1 MRIACRRK
9 EAAPGRDAFVH
20 HDAILGDQR
29 ADRLRQRDRV
39 DLAGRER
46 LRAILRRL
54 DWLLRR
60 AELVGEPFERVDRV
74 LLDGRER
81 GELRILWREQTRL
94 FLVSEKNH
102 PETGDPP

>member
-46 LRAILRRL
+46 LRAILRRG
-54 DWLLRR
+54 DWLLGG
-60 AELVGEPFERVDRV
+60 AELVGQPFERVDRV
-74 LLDGRER
+74 LLDGGER
-81 GELRILWREQTRL
+81 GELRVLWREQARL
-94 FLVSEKNH
+94 VWIGE
-102 PETGDPP
+102 ER